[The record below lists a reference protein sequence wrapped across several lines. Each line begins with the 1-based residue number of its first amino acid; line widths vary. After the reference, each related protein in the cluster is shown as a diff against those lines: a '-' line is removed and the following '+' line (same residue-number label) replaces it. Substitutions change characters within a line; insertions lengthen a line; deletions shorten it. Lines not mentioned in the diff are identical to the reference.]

1 MFYVHIYFFNKSII
15 YADVYVLVWGG
26 IETEQILDG
35 GGSTCKG
42 VVIFD
47 KGKGSRRNLKD
58 NPKC

>member
-1 MFYVHIYFFNKSII
+1 MFYVHIYFFNKSVI

-42 VVIFD
+42 VVTFD
-47 KGKGSRRNLKD
+47 KGRGSGREFER
-58 NPKC
+58 